1 MKNTR
6 RNIPSTNSLIGFEA
20 VCRYL
25 NFTRASDE
33 LCVTQAAV
41 SRQIMTLEK
50 YLGVKLFDRRA
61 HGVFLTEDGER
72 FANSVIPAVGSIKK
86 AVDTILPVTPSGY
99 PTRSGQ
105 LNVYAKGC
113 ISANWLI
120 PNVYRFQDEHPQTK
134 IRVLDS
140 ISALEARASQID
152 VGLQYGPISQGEFLL
167 KGIWKDDV
175 IVVCSPGYARILPQ
189 KLSVRDI
196 PDFPLIHLDE
206 NHLALMPWSVFF
218 REFDIDRSVG
228 EVSLSFDNF
237 HNALEAAYLGK
248 GLLLGKRFI
257 VERSIQEGKLV
268 QVENFS
274 TPLKEELHLYIHSS
288 KYNSSEMLDFVNWM
302 RAEISSIL

>member
-20 VCRYL
+20 VCRYM

-61 HGVFLTEDGER
+61 HGVFLTQDGER
-72 FANSVIPAVGSIKK
+72 FADSVIPAVGSIKK
-86 AVDTILPVTPSGY
+86 AVDTILPVTPSGFA
-99 PTRSGQ
+99 RSGQ
-105 LNVYAKGC
+105 FNVYAEGC
-113 ISANWLI
+113 ISASWLI

-134 IRVLDS
+134 IRILDS
-140 ISALEARASQID
+140 ISSLDAQACQID
-152 VGLQYGPISQGEFLL
+152 VGLQYGPISQGGFLL

-175 IVVCSPGYARILPQ
+175 IVVCSPGYARNLPQ

-196 PDFPLIHLDE
+196 PQFPLIHLDE
-206 NHLALMPWSVFF
+206 NHSIFMPWSKFF
-218 REFDIDRSVG
+218 RKFDIDTSIG
-228 EVSLSFDNF
+228 EVSLSFENF
-237 HNALEAAYLGK
+237 HNALEAACLGK